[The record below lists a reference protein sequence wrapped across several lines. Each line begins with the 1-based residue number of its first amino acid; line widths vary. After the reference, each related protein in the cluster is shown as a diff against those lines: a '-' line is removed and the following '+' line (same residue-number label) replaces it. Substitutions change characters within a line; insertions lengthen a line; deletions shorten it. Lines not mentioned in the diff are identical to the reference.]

1 MKKQKIY
8 FITYGDEKF
17 KISKKHL
24 IGLANYS
31 GLFEECISF
40 GPRDLSREFVKTY
53 KNILN
58 FERGGGYWVWKHY
71 LLEKVLN
78 EI

>member
-17 KISKKHL
+17 KLSKKHL
-24 IGLANYS
+24 IGLAKYS

-40 GPRDLSREFVKTY
+40 GPKDLDKEFVKKY
-53 KNILN
+53 KI
-58 FERGGGYWVWKHY
+58 Y
-71 LLEKVLN
+71 
-78 EI
+78 

>member
-17 KISKKHL
+17 KLSKKHL
-24 IGLANYS
+24 IGLAKYS

-40 GPRDLSREFVKTY
+40 GPKDLDREFVKKY
-53 KNILN
+53 KNLYTTAKFKSQY
-58 FERGGGYWVWKHY
+58 FEPM
-71 LLEKVLN
+71 
-78 EI
+78 